1 MNDNLPVALREFV
14 EEMLVAVPACAGR
27 KSAMREELVAHL
39 AGVFDDEFERL
50 HDEDAAA
57 LETMRRFGD
66 PADLGGD
73 LRAAVSW
80 VEWTCFHIFA
90 RKGNLMRWLFVI
102 LGVVGFFVG
111 TGLIV
116 PALSQMLNEGQ
127 LIALAL
133 TLFTVGSVI
142 TLSGVWSVVHGVRKF
157 RVS

>member
-1 MNDNLPVALREFV
+1 
-14 EEMLVAVPACAGR
+14 
-27 KSAMREELVAHL
+27 
-39 AGVFDDEFERL
+39 
-50 HDEDAAA
+50 
-57 LETMRRFGD
+57 
-66 PADLGGD
+66 
-73 LRAAVSW
+73 
-80 VEWTCFHIFA
+80 
-90 RKGNLMRWLFVI
+90 MRWLFVI